1 MRQRAKVR
9 RYDGPAGGWGSV
21 KAVASILTQEEVAL
35 LGSEILLKQNK
46 PGGFMCVSCSW
57 AKPAKPHPFEFCENG
72 AKATAWEITGKKV
85 TPDFFAA
92 HTLSELRNWS
102 DHDLEEQGRLTTPMR
117 YDAAS
122 DKYVPVDWDE
132 AFREIGKEL
141 NALDPR
147 AVIMYTSGRASLEA
161 SYMYQ
166 LFGRMYGTNNFP
178 DSSNMCHEST
188 SVALPDVIGVPV
200 GTVLLA
206 DFDQTDCIFF
216 FGHNTT
222 TNAPRMLHPLQG
234 AAQRGVP
241 IVTFNPLRERGLERF
256 TNPQNP
262 IQMIA
267 GGTRISTQYHQV
279 RVGGDAAAIAG
290 MCKAVIEADDAAKAS
305 GRARILDVA
314 FIEQHTSG
322 FEEFAAFCR
331 AQSWG
336 DLERVSGLNRSA
348 LADAANV
355 YMASKAVIANYGM
368 GVTQH
373 RHGVEMVKMIVN
385 LLLLRGNIGKPGA
398 GISPIRGHSNVQGQ
412 RTVGISEKTKLV
424 PLDKLKELYDF
435 EPPRWDGLP
444 TVDACQG
451 IIKGDVRGFISL
463 GGNFLRAVPER
474 SLMEPAWARL
484 RLSVQIATKLNRS
497 HIVPGEITY
506 LLPCLGRIEVDVQA
520 SGPQAVSME
529 DSPPAFM
536 ARAVSAIRWRRVC
549 CPNRKSLPALPR
561 RHFVPI
567 RNWIG
572 MPGFPTMRWSA
583 TRSSGP
589 IRNSSRISIGECSS
603 PAAFPDRCRRASENG
618 KRQMARRTSP
628 YRSSR

>member
-1 MRQRAKVR
+1 
-9 RYDGPAGGWGSV
+9 
-21 KAVASILTQEEVAL
+21 
-35 LGSEILLKQNK
+35 
-46 PGGFMCVSCSW
+46 
-57 AKPAKPHPFEFCENG
+57 
-72 AKATAWEITGKKV
+72 
-85 TPDFFAA
+85 
-92 HTLSELRNWS
+92 
-102 DHDLEEQGRLTTPMR
+102 MR

-188 SVALPDVIGVPV
+188 SVALPDVIGAPV

-322 FEEFAAFCR
+322 FEQFAAFCR

-385 LLLLRGNIGKPGA
+385 LLLLRVTSA
-398 GISPIRGHSNVQGQ
+398 SPARVSRPFAAIPMFRASA
-412 RTVGISEKTKLV
+412 
-424 PLDKLKELYDF
+424 
-435 EPPRWDGLP
+435 RWE
-444 TVDACQG
+444 
-451 IIKGDVRGFISL
+451 S
-463 GGNFLRAVPER
+463 
-474 SLMEPAWARL
+474 
-484 RLSVQIATKLNRS
+484 
-497 HIVPGEITY
+497 
-506 LLPCLGRIEVDVQA
+506 
-520 SGPQAVSME
+520 
-529 DSPPAFM
+529 
-536 ARAVSAIRWRRVC
+536 
-549 CPNRKSLPALPR
+549 PR
-561 RHFVPI
+561 RP
-567 RNWIG
+567 
-572 MPGFPTMRWSA
+572 SSC
-583 TRSSGP
+583 RST
-589 IRNSSRISIGECSS
+589 N
-603 PAAFPDRCRRASENG
+603 
-618 KRQMARRTSP
+618 
-628 YRSSR
+628 